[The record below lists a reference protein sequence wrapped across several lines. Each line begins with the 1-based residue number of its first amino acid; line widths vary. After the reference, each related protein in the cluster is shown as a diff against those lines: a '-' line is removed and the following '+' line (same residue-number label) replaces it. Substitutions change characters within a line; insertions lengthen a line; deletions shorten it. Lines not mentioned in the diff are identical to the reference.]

1 MTHIGRT
8 QSPCRGCADR
18 SPECHASCQKYTEFE
33 AIHAD
38 ERKEINKK
46 KYMEALSYGAPYRT
60 DKQLMDMHRSFDSTC
75 KILRKQTK
83 GEMK

>member
-8 QSPCRGCADR
+8 QSPCKDCADR
-18 SPECHASCQKYTEFE
+18 SPEF
-33 AIHAD
+33 HAD

-83 GEMK
+83 GEMR